1 MRSGNVT
8 LCLPCS
14 RTAELTSRARN
25 GATASSSGS
34 SARSR
39 MSSRRRTWGATLS
52 RRSACMS
59 STLLCV
65 GLRVPSLRS
74 TLADE
79 PAPAPSQEAATVS
92 SLLQTDS
99 RLLSAL
105 RAELE
110 QSLTDLTKTTLLIEG
125 FKAPQSPKAHEA
137 KAVATFPYEFFRRKA
152 DEMKDRVARYKATMD
167 VRLPVLSPPPSR
179 SPRLSA
185 PVLTLPLRTLLSD
198 APSKSRPS
206 SPPPRTPSP
215 QAPSSQPSKRSTRRS
230 SASRAPSRRSTS
242 SSSSSRTRTGPS
254 TGTRRAG
261 SRTRLGSTGRAREEE
276 EGEGWEGSRRAWG
289 GSRFGRA
296 LPGATRDRIEPTR
309 GTS

>member
-1 MRSGNVT
+1 
-8 LCLPCS
+8 
-14 RTAELTSRARN
+14 
-25 GATASSSGS
+25 
-34 SARSR
+34 
-39 MSSRRRTWGATLS
+39 
-52 RRSACMS
+52 MS

-152 DEMKDRVARYKATMD
+152 
-167 VRLPVLSPPPSR
+167 
-179 SPRLSA
+179 
-185 PVLTLPLRTLLSD
+185 
-198 APSKSRPS
+198 
-206 SPPPRTPSP
+206 
-215 QAPSSQPSKRSTRRS
+215 TR
-230 SASRAPSRRSTS
+230 
-242 SSSSSRTRTGPS
+242 
-254 TGTRRAG
+254 
-261 SRTRLGSTGRAREEE
+261 
-276 EGEGWEGSRRAWG
+276 
-289 GSRFGRA
+289 
-296 LPGATRDRIEPTR
+296 
-309 GTS
+309 